1 VSAWL
6 SALGVLVGLLVGL
19 YFGLKFGER
28 VRGRSRAFWM
38 LNGAVFLI
46 GMGVDFAGLV
56 FGQLWLALG
65 ALGFIAGSITG
76 LKYGY
81 SESIGIWRTVDTWT
95 GTDKSLRPPDDEDED
110 MLGDATAGTREDAD
124 AGTPDE
130 AAARTSEEEA
140 KA

>member
-1 VSAWL
+1 M
-6 SALGVLVGLLVGL
+6 GLLVGL
-19 YFGLKFGER
+19 FAGLKVGER
-28 VRGRSRAFWM
+28 VRGNSLAFWL
-38 LNGAVFLI
+38 LNGGVFLI

-56 FGQLWLALG
+56 LGQLWLALG

-95 GTDKSLRPPDDEDED
+95 GTDKLLRPPDDECMDED
-110 MLGDATAGTREDAD
+110 SS
-124 AGTPDE
+124 E
-130 AAARTSEEEA
+130 AAAKD

>member
-1 VSAWL
+1 MSAWL

-19 YFGLKFGER
+19 YFGLKLGER
-28 VRGRSRAFWM
+28 VRGKSRAFWL
-38 LNGAVFLI
+38 LNIAVFLV
-46 GMGVDFAGLV
+46 GMTIDFAGLV

-95 GTDKSLRPPDDEDED
+95 GTDKSLRPPDEEDADED
-110 MLGDATAGTREDAD
+110 MPGDVTEGAHENAAAGSREDAD
-124 AGTPDE
+124 
-130 AAARTSEEEA
+130 EA

>member
-19 YFGLKFGER
+19 YFGLKLGER
-28 VRGRSRAFWM
+28 VRGKSRAFWL
-38 LNGAVFLI
+38 LNIAVFLV
-46 GMGVDFAGLV
+46 GMTIDFAGLV

-95 GTDKSLRPPDDEDED
+95 GTDKSLRPPDEEDADED
-110 MLGDATAGTREDAD
+110 MPGDVTEGAHENAAAGSREDAD
-124 AGTPDE
+124 
-130 AAARTSEEEA
+130 EA

>member
-19 YFGLKFGER
+19 YFGLKLGER
-28 VRGRSRAFWM
+28 VRGKSRAFWL
-38 LNGAVFLI
+38 LNIAVFLV
-46 GMGVDFAGLV
+46 GMAIDFTGLI

-95 GTDKSLRPPDDEDED
+95 GTDKSLRPPDEEDADED
-110 MLGDATAGTREDAD
+110 MPGDVTEGAHENAAAGSHEDAD
-124 AGTPDE
+124 
-130 AAARTSEEEA
+130 EA